1 MTFTVTYRDQRGAKR
16 EEAIEAESRTACV
29 AACRAR
35 GISPL
40 SIRAGVRATSTKG
53 AKGLNGVLSAML
65 LLAVLGGAA
74 WWWFGMRGTPVL
86 SDDAPIKP
94 RGMPKEVKPAKV
106 SRPQQ
111 VAPVAAMAPKATP
124 ASPVSP
130 DAIPAQDATA
140 DSSAAVPAVFGN
152 PFTNRMFKTTT
163 EQVLGHLFMTR
174 IGDMPFP
181 VPNLP
186 QEELAKIKDILERD
200 VPFKDSDDA
209 HALDT
214 KETVAAAKKEF
225 AAFLA
230 DGGKPQDF
238 VAYYHE
244 VLRKAFEEY
253 MIACNACEKV
263 REEQPE
269 LYDDFLERVN
279 KRLAS
284 KGIKQVERESDED
297 EPKDKKQEK
306 GEKQ

>member
-16 EEAIEAESRTACV
+16 EEAIEAESRGACV
-29 AACRAR
+29 ASCRAR

-40 SIRAGVRATSTKG
+40 SIRAGGRAMGTKG
-53 AKGLNGVLSAML
+53 SKDAKGLKGVLTALS
-65 LLAVLGGAA
+65 LLALLGGTV
-74 WWWFGMRGTPVL
+74 WWWFGVRGAPVL
-86 SDDAPIKP
+86 PDDAPIKP

-106 SRPQQ
+106 SRSQH
-111 VAPVAAMAPKATP
+111 VAAMAPKATP
-124 ASPVSP
+124 ASPVP

-140 DSSAAVPAVFGN
+140 DSSAAVSAMFGN

-297 EPKDKKQEK
+297 EPKDKEQEK